1 MAESRFLY
9 VIYIRASAET
19 VWAHF
24 TDPAQN
30 KLFWAGYHQ
39 RSTWKS
45 GADYE
50 IVSADGE
57 AWDTGKVLAIEPPRH
72 LQVTWNHQHD
82 AEMKAEGESTVTLD
96 LEEAAPGVTR
106 LTLSHVIGVANSKL
120 IEAVTGG
127 WPSLLSSLKSLIE
140 TGKAIG

>member
-9 VIYIRASAET
+9 VIYIRASAER
-19 VWAHF
+19 VWACF

-39 RSTWKS
+39 RTTWKA

-50 IVSADGE
+50 IVAADGD
-57 AWDTGKVLAIEPPRH
+57 AWDTGKVLAIDPPHH
-72 LQVTWNHQHD
+72 LQVTWNHQHH
-82 AEMKAEGESTVTLD
+82 AEMKAEGESTVTID

-120 IEAVTGG
+120 IEAVAGG
-127 WPSLLSSLKSLIE
+127 WPALLSSLKSLIE
-140 TGKAIG
+140 TGKAIA